1 MILVLFIFGYAD
13 EVPVLSA
20 WTGRGLFSGFS
31 IGKAIRS
38 FEGKLPEGLSLRKG
52 YLSPGAGEPH
62 GGEDID
68 KDDPGDQDQKE
79 V

>member
-1 MILVLFIFGYAD
+1 MAPD
-13 EVPVLSA
+13 
-20 WTGRGLFSGFS
+20 SGFS
-31 IGKAIRS
+31 IEKAIRS
-38 FEGKLPEGLSLRKG
+38 FEGKLPEGLSLSKG
-52 YLSPGAGEPH
+52 YLSPGAGDPRG